1 MSGTQGQKTPEQV
14 AAEAKAK
21 ADAEAAKKKADEDGT
36 GSQDDGNEGEDDS
49 IFSDPKKAAELV
61 KSLRTE
67 NAKHRTKN
75 KELGSKLAAME
86 GTLGKLKKAFG
97 GEEDDESDPA
107 EKVAELSSAN
117 ERLTMELHLRDIA
130 RESGVP
136 AEREKYFRFL
146 LAEKLEALEE
156 GEELGEEDI
165 AEAVKAATDGFAP
178 KKSSTGVK
186 PGTGDAPNP
195 DSKPGDVT
203 VEQFVKMNSGEK
215 SQLYTKNPDLYQKLF
230 AEAVAKKIL

>member
-21 ADAEAAKKKADEDGT
+21 ADAEAAKLAEGNGT
-36 GSQDDGNEGEDDS
+36 GSQDDGDEGEDDS
-49 IFSDPKKAAELV
+49 IYSDPKKAAELV
-61 KSLRTE
+61 KSLRNE

-107 EKVAELSSAN
+107 EKVAELSTAN

-146 LAEKLEALEE
+146 LAEKLEGLEE
-156 GEELGEEDI
+156 GQELGEEDI

-178 KKSSTGVK
+178 KKTSTGVK
-186 PGTGDAPNP
+186 PGAGDTPNP
-195 DSKPGDVT
+195 DSTSGEVSVD
-203 VEQFVKMNSGEK
+203 QFAKMNLGEK
-215 SQLYTKNPDLYQKLF
+215 SALYIKNPDLYNKLF
-230 AEAVAKKIL
+230 AAAASKRML